1 MAERVRL
8 APHPA
13 KDKHGDPLFPQLRSI
28 IADGYGLVGYTGDPP
43 WHRVQFI
50 NWYAS
55 QEPWILTAVKVLV
68 ETEFGVR
75 PDSIDSVPEPLTTP
89 EPEED
94 DE

>member
-1 MAERVRL
+1 MSERVKL

-13 KDKHGDPLFPQLRSI
+13 KNKHGDPLFPELRSI

-55 QEPWILTAVKVLV
+55 QEPWILTAVKSLV
-68 ETEFGVR
+68 EAEFRVV
-75 PDSIDSVPEPLTTP
+75 PDSIDSVPEPIESATD
-89 EPEED
+89 ED